1 MSGATRVVALIGMP
15 GGGKT
20 TVGRLLA
27 KRLGWAFADVDQS
40 IEDRS
45 GCTVTEFFEQRGE
58 SAFRD
63 FEADLLAEL
72 IGQGPS
78 VVATG
83 GGSILR
89 ADSRE
94 LLKSATVP
102 VYLYAP
108 LDQLWRRVG
117 RNSRR
122 PLLQVGDPFGRLQ
135 QLLVE
140 RHPLYCEVAQ
150 FTVETGPP
158 STASV
163 VDSIVAQLQSIGM
176 VPTAEGR
183 SSTSVP
189 PEQATR

>member
-1 MSGATRVVALIGMP
+1 MSVAARVVALIGMP
-15 GGGKT
+15 GGGKS

-45 GCTVTEFFEQRGE
+45 GCTVTELFEQRGE
-58 SAFRD
+58 PAFRD
-63 FEADLLAEL
+63 FEAGLLAEL
-72 IGQGPS
+72 IQQGPS

-89 ADSRE
+89 AESRE
-94 LLKSATVP
+94 LLKAATVP
-102 VYLYAP
+102 VYLHAP
-108 LDQLWRRVG
+108 LDQLWRRVR

-122 PLLQVGDPFGRLQ
+122 PLLEVSDPFGRLQ

-150 FTVETGPP
+150 FTVETGSP
-158 STASV
+158 SMAAV
-163 VDSIVAQLQSIGM
+163 VDSIVAQLQSIGIP
-176 VPTAEGR
+176 PTADGH
-183 SSTSVP
+183 SSTSADQ
-189 PEQATR
+189 EQATR

>member
-1 MSGATRVVALIGMP
+1 MSGVTRVVALIGMP

-45 GCTVTEFFEQRGE
+45 GCTVTEFFEKRGE

-72 IGQGPS
+72 IRQGPS

-102 VYLYAP
+102 VYLYAS

-122 PLLQVGDPFGRLQ
+122 PLLQVDDPIGRLQ

-140 RHPLYCEVAQ
+140 RDPLYCEVAQ

>member
-1 MSGATRVVALIGMP
+1 M
-15 GGGKT
+15 
-20 TVGRLLA
+20 
-27 KRLGWAFADVDQS
+27 
-40 IEDRS
+40 
-45 GCTVTEFFEQRGE
+45 TEFFEKRGE

-72 IGQGPS
+72 IQQGPS

-89 ADSRE
+89 AESRE

-102 VYLYAP
+102 VYLYAS

-140 RHPLYCEVAQ
+140 RDPLYCEVAQ
-150 FTVETGPP
+150 FTVETGSP